1 MEIQTSSVSSMS
13 ARRKSA
19 SKIPSW
25 TPFLL
30 IGLAVAGVGGAVAW
44 PAYRLMKPAV
54 NLNEPNHADRE
65 LVRAWLRDNL
75 PEPQWEEI
83 EWDHSNKKD
92 KNGAYRVGLKWRAK
106 NGAGALHVDN
116 ELFLIEDGEIT
127 GWFHGH

>member
-30 IGLAVAGVGGAVAW
+30 IGLAVAGAGGAMAW

-83 EWDHSNKKD
+83 EWKHEDFPKSGNR
-92 KNGAYRVGLKWRAK
+92 RVTLKWRGK
-106 NGAGALHVDN
+106 NVAGANSVDR
-116 ELFLIEDGEIT
+116 EIFLLEGDKIT
-127 GWFHGH
+127 GWFLGH